1 MSMITRYELNNK
13 LYKLAP
19 NGIIEYTIM
28 QLNPENSS
36 AQPERRNQKTRT
48 QKRWW
53 KDSWGKWHFTEVP
66 VLRPGE
72 VPESPPDDPSLT
84 KEKTKPKKTKPESKD
99 NWTTWIAESEPGKN
113 K

>member
-1 MSMITRYELNNK
+1 MITRYELNNK
-13 LYKLAP
+13 LYKLAQ

-53 KDSWGKWHFTEVP
+53 KDSWGK
-66 VLRPGE
+66 
-72 VPESPPDDPSLT
+72 
-84 KEKTKPKKTKPESKD
+84 
-99 NWTTWIAESEPGKN
+99 
-113 K
+113 